1 MLQPIK
7 HIDVEH
13 GVAESPR
20 MTQIERLKLLNA
32 TLTAGT
38 TKILRA
44 DTSLWDRRHKLLHCG
59 KNYGNFLCLKIEY
72 PNWLLIILDE

>member
-38 TKILRA
+38 TKIGIA
-44 DTSLWDRRHKLLHCG
+44 DTSATSLEDRPEAQVASLWQKLTMSEDRVPQLVTHHSR
-59 KNYGNFLCLKIEY
+59 
-72 PNWLLIILDE
+72 